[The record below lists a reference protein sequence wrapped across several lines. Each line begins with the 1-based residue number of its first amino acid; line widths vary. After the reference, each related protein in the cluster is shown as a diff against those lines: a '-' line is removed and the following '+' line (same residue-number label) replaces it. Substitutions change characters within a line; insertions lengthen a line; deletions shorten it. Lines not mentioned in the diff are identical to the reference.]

1 MSKSKAKKTTKEK
14 TTKEKDIA
22 KGKTAKKEGRKEKQG
37 QVVAKKS
44 EKNVEKG
51 AKEKLAAK
59 KKSIKEKKR
68 KNAEI
73 KKLQEKIKKKKK
85 KPTFRGHFGKRS
97 VRRKSKAKWDKWRV
111 PRGADFKLKK
121 EDGKAPS
128 TGYRTSKAL
137 RYLHPSGYREVL
149 IHNTKELE
157 MLAGRANVAARI
169 ASTVGR
175 KKRGEIIKKAD
186 EIGIK
191 ILNA

>member
-1 MSKSKAKKTTKEK
+1 M
-14 TTKEKDIA
+14 
-22 KGKTAKKEGRKEKQG
+22 
-37 QVVAKKS
+37 
-44 EKNVEKG
+44 
-51 AKEKLAAK
+51 
-59 KKSIKEKKR
+59 
-68 KNAEI
+68 
-73 KKLQEKIKKKKK
+73 
-85 KPTFRGHFGKRS
+85 
-97 VRRKSKAKWDKWRV
+97 

-149 IHNTKELE
+149 IHNAKELE

>member
-1 MSKSKAKKTTKEK
+1 MSKSKAEKTTKEK
-14 TTKEKDIA
+14 TVKKEDIA
-22 KGKTAKKEGRKEKQG
+22 RGKTAKKKDKKKQKR
-37 QVVAKKS
+37 VIAKKG
-44 EKNVEKG
+44 KVKVEKG
-51 AKEKLAAK
+51 AKEKLATK
-59 KKSIKEKKR
+59 KKSAEEKKR

-121 EDGKAPS
+121 EDGRAPS

-137 RYLHPSGYREVL
+137 RYLHPSGYREIL
-149 IHNTKELE
+149 IHNIKELE

-169 ASTVGR
+169 ASTVGK
-175 KKRGEIIKKAD
+175 KKRDEIIKKAD

>member
-1 MSKSKAKKTTKEK
+1 MSKSKAEKTTKEK
-14 TTKEKDIA
+14 TVKKEDIA
-22 KGKTAKKEGRKEKQG
+22 RGKTAKKKDKKKQKR
-37 QVVAKKS
+37 VIAKKG
-44 EKNVEKG
+44 KVKVEKG
-51 AKEKLAAK
+51 AKEKLATK
-59 KKSIKEKKR
+59 KKSAEEKKR

-97 VRRKSKAKWDKWRV
+97 LRRKSKAKWDKWRV

-121 EDGKAPS
+121 EDGRAPS

-137 RYLHPSGYREVL
+137 RYLHPSGYREIL
-149 IHNTKELE
+149 IHNIKELE

-169 ASTVGR
+169 ASTVGK
-175 KKRGEIIKKAD
+175 KKRDEIIKKAD

>member
-1 MSKSKAKKTTKEK
+1 MSKSKAKKTTEEK
-14 TTKEKDIA
+14 TVKKNDIA
-22 KGKTAKKEGRKEKQG
+22 KGKTAKKRGEEKKQE
-37 QVVAKKS
+37 QAVAKKS
-44 EKNVEKG
+44 EKKVEKG
-51 AKEKLAAK
+51 TKETAKEEK
-59 KKSIKEKKR
+59 KKNK
-68 KNAEI
+68 EI
-73 KKLQEKIKKKKK
+73 KKLQKKIKKKKK
-85 KPTFRGHFGKRS
+85 KPIFRGHFGKRS
-97 VRRKSKAKWDKWRV
+97 IRRKSRAKWDKWRV

-149 IHNTKELE
+149 IHNAKELE

>member
-22 KGKTAKKEGRKEKQG
+22 KGKTAKKKGRKEKQ
-37 QVVAKKS
+37 
-44 EKNVEKG
+44 E
-51 AKEKLAAK
+51 LAAK
-59 KKSIKEKKR
+59 KKSIKEKKK